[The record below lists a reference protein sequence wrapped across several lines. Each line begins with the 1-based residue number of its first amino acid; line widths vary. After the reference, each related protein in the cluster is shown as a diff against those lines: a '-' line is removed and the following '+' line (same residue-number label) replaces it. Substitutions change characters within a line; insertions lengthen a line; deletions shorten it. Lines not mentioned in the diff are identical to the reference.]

1 MELYL
6 SITDPNKIKDLGIAD
21 PRYIHQT
28 VCPPF
33 RTDGKYML
41 RSLFYELQNNRQELL
56 APIQDEIG
64 PRPIYT
70 LKCYDHEID
79 ETSPIFRHGSCNLLR
94 SLYLVYLEYGDPSE
108 YSFALGTL
116 GDWQHWCELRECA
129 FFKPYLTKMRE
140 ALKAKIDSETLLA
153 AKEVLRGPQGTGTLQ
168 AAKWLRD
175 AVSDQTK
182 TKRGRPSNDEVKNEV
197 KRLAQDEKDLA
208 ADLIRINSL
217 GISSNG

>member
-1 MELYL
+1 
-6 SITDPNKIKDLGIAD
+6 
-21 PRYIHQT
+21 
-28 VCPPF
+28 
-33 RTDGKYML
+33 ML
-41 RSLFYELQNNRQELL
+41 RSLFYEFQNNRQELL
-56 APIQDEIG
+56 APIQDDIG

-79 ETSPIFRHGSCNLLR
+79 ETSPIFREDRVNPVDGTTVRGCNLLR
-94 SLYLVYLEYGDPSE
+94 SLYLLYLEYGDPSE

-116 GDWQHWCELRECA
+116 GDWQHWCELRDCA
-129 FFKPYLTKMRE
+129 FFKPYLIKMRE

-182 TKRGRPSNDEVKNEV
+182 SKRGRPSNDEVKNEV
-197 KRLAQDEKDLA
+197 KRLAQDEKDLV
-208 ADLIRINSL
+208 ADLQRINTKGSIEPEL
-217 GISSNG
+217 GTSSHGG

>member
-6 SITDPNKIKDLGIAD
+6 LNTDPNEIKDLGKLST
-21 PRYIHQT
+21 RYIHET
-28 VCPPF
+28 VRPPF

-41 RSLFYELQNNRQELL
+41 RSLFYEFQNNRQELL
-56 APIQDEIG
+56 APIQDDIG

-70 LKCYDHEID
+70 LKFYDHEID
-79 ETSPIFRHGSCNLLR
+79 ETSPIYRHSGPNLLR
-94 SLYLVYLEYGDPSE
+94 SLYLLYLEYGDPSE

-116 GDWQHWCELRECA
+116 GDWQHWCELRDCA
-129 FFKPYLTKMRE
+129 FFKPYLITMRE

-182 TKRGRPSNDEVKNEV
+182 SKRGRPSNDEVKNEV

-208 ADLIRINSL
+208 ADLIRINTL
-217 GISSNG
+217 GTANG